1 MSSTEN
7 NKNLIEIK
15 LSADQTE
22 GTQATVAQW
31 LKRVGET
38 VVKDEPIIELET
50 DKVMMEVT
58 APASGVLKEQRVLEG
73 EPAEENIILGMI
85 DESLGTI
92 DDSVMSNPSNET
104 ESVQED
110 RAETTPNYVSND
122 LPRKDPTAGLPD
134 PPSTFISPAVRRLRQ
149 QHQLDLSQ
157 ITGSGKN
164 NRITSRDVH
173 AYLSGSSTEKKAQAE
188 TLNSQTSHITP
199 TAAGSEII
207 AHTQMRK
214 IIAEHMQHSVQTA
227 PHVTSV
233 FDLDLTAIIKHRKA
247 HKQSFADQGT
257 KLTFTAYF
265 VAAAVQAIKH
275 QPKVNS
281 QFHEQGLE
289 VFKHVNLGFG
299 TALGDDG
306 LIVPVIQQA
315 QNMNLMQIAQEL
327 TRLTDKARNKQLSQ
341 KETQGGTFTLSN
353 HGVSGSLVATPIIIN
368 QPQSAILGLGKME
381 KRVVVE
387 EHNGQD
393 MMVIKPM
400 CYVSLTID
408 HRALDAYQTN
418 DFLSHFKMVIEAWDK

>member
-1 MSSTEN
+1 MSDN
-7 NKNLIEIK
+7 NLIEIK

-31 LKRVGET
+31 LKRTGEK

-50 DKVMMEVT
+50 DKVMMEVI
-58 APASGVLKEQRVLEG
+58 APTTGILHKKLVLEG
-73 EPAEENIILGMI
+73 EPAEENKILGIINESFGTI
-85 DESLGTI
+85 DESGL
-92 DDSVMSNPSNET
+92 SNPSNELKI
-104 ESVQED
+104 EQED
-110 RAETTPNYVSND
+110 KTETTPNYVSND
-122 LPRKDPTAGLPD
+122 LPRKDPSAGLPD
-134 PPSTFISPAVRRLRQ
+134 PPSTFISPAVRRLSQ

-157 ITGSGKN
+157 ITGTGKN
-164 NRITSRDVH
+164 NRITSRDVKEL
-173 AYLSGSSTEKKAQAE
+173 LSTASNQIDTAHDA
-188 TLNSQTSHITP
+188 TVVP

-207 AHTQMRK
+207 PHTQMRK

-233 FDLDLTAIIKHRKA
+233 FDLDLSAIIKHRKA
-247 HKQSFADQGT
+247 NKQAFANQGT

-275 QPKVNS
+275 QPKINS
-281 QFHEQGLE
+281 QFHDHGLE

-315 QNMNLMQIAQEL
+315 QNMNLLQIAQEL
-327 TRLTDKARNKQLSQ
+327 TRLTDKARNNQLTQ
-341 KETQGGTFTLSN
+341 KEVQGGTFTISN

-381 KRVVVE
+381 KRVIVE

-408 HRALDAYQTN
+408 HRALDAHQTN
-418 DFLSHFKMVIEAWDK
+418 DFLSHFKQYIEHYQ

>member
-1 MSSTEN
+1 MSHTDNSSDSH
-7 NKNLIEIK
+7 LVEIK

-50 DKVMMEVT
+50 DKVMMEVV
-58 APASGVLKEQRVLEG
+58 APASGVLQQKMVLEG
-73 EPAEENIILGMI
+73 EPAEENKI
-85 DESLGTI
+85 LGTI
-92 DDSVMSNPSNET
+92 DESGMSNPSNEAKT
-104 ESVQED
+104 KEESVQED

-134 PPSTFISPAVRRLRQ
+134 PPSTFISPAVRRLSQ

-157 ITGSGKN
+157 ITGTGKN
-164 NRITSRDVH
+164 NRITSRDIN
-173 AYLSGSSTEKKAQAE
+173 AYLSDTPTKKLPKTTQPSAV
-188 TLNSQTSHITP
+188 NISP

-207 AHTQMRK
+207 PHTQMRK
-214 IIAEHMQHSVQTA
+214 IIAEHMQQSVQTA

-247 HKQSFADQGT
+247 NKESFANQEV
-257 KLTFTAYF
+257 KLTYTAYF
-265 VAAAVQAIKH
+265 MAAAVQAIKH
-275 QPKVNS
+275 QPKINS
-281 QFHEQGLE
+281 QFHEHGLE
-289 VFKHVNLGFG
+289 VFKHINLGFG

-315 QNMNLMQIAQEL
+315 QNMNLMEIAQEL
-327 TRLTDKARNKQLSQ
+327 TRLTDKARNNQLNQ
-341 KETQGGTFTLSN
+341 KEVQGGTFTLSN

-418 DFLSHFKMVIEAWDK
+418 GFLSHFKTVIEGWG

>member
-1 MSSTEN
+1 MSD
-7 NKNLIEIK
+7 LIEIK
-15 LSADQTE
+15 LNADQTE
-22 GTQATVAQW
+22 GTKATVAQW
-31 LKRVGET
+31 LKKVGDA
-38 VVKDEPIIELET
+38 VVKDEPLIELET
-50 DKVMMEVT
+50 DKVMMEVI
-58 APASGVLKEQRVLEG
+58 APADGILKQILVREG
-73 EPAEENIILGMI
+73 EPAEENIILGTI
-85 DESLGTI
+85 DES
-92 DDSVMSNPSNET
+92 VVSNPVNET
-104 ESVQED
+104 NKQV
-110 RAETTPNYVSND
+110 ETTPNQGTLD
-122 LPRKDPTAGLPD
+122 LPRKNPTAGLPD
-134 PPSTFISPAVRRLRQ
+134 PPSTFISPAVRRLSQ
-149 QHQLDLSQ
+149 QHGINLTHIQ
-157 ITGSGKN
+157 GSGKN
-164 NRITSRDVH
+164 NRITSRDIH
-173 AYLSGSSTEKKAQAE
+173 DFLSKPNQSAFVSDVVEHTD
-188 TLNSQTSHITP
+188 
-199 TAAGSEII
+199 AGSEII
-207 AHTQMRK
+207 PHTQMRK

-233 FDLDLTAIIKHRKA
+233 FDLDLTAIIQHRKT
-247 HKQSFADQGT
+247 HKQKFADQGV

-281 QFHEQGLE
+281 RFHEHGLE

-306 LIVPVIQQA
+306 LIVPVIHQA
-315 QNMNLMQIAQEL
+315 QNMDLIQIASEL
-327 TRLTDKARNKQLSQ
+327 TRLTEKARINQLTPR
-341 KETQGGTFTLSN
+341 EIQGGTFTISN

-418 DFLSHFKMVIEAWDK
+418 DFLSHFKRTIECWEL